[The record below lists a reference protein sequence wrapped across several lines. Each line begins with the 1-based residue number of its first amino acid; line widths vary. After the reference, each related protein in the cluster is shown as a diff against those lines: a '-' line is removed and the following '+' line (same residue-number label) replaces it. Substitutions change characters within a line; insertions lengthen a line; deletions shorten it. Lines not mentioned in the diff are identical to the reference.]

1 MPLRAPMAERRDR
14 RSPLTL
20 SDPRTALRR
29 LPIHHL
35 SWARL
40 GLGALALAGATAGAT
55 LLGVIWPKPDR
66 SAHLREEITPEKL
79 APKPNQAVTV
89 LVIGT
94 DADTAGASSNG
105 AAPPGPANGDTVL
118 LVRVNPKGPVQVL
131 QLPSELAL
139 NLPGRQTP
147 TALGAL
153 YRQGGVALTAET
165 LQELLNLG
173 PKEPERFVVVPRKA
187 LRDLVNAVG
196 GVEVSPPRRLKYQD
210 KALKYTIDLPS
221 GLQRL
226 SGEKVEQLVR
236 FRDKWLGEAGRR
248 ANQQLV
254 MGALQTQISG
264 SGQLA
269 QLPGVISSWK
279 DQVETNL
286 SEQEM
291 LSLLAAGLDSPQP
304 IQFRSLPLRPASQE
318 FPELRQLDPTASKP
332 LWPLP

>member
-1 MPLRAPMAERRDR
+1 MAERRDR

-118 LVRVNPKGPVQVL
+118 LVRVNPKGRCRCF
-131 QLPSELAL
+131 SS
-139 NLPGRQTP
+139 
-147 TALGAL
+147 
-153 YRQGGVALTAET
+153 
-165 LQELLNLG
+165 
-173 PKEPERFVVVPRKA
+173 PR
-187 LRDLVNAVG
+187 N
-196 GVEVSPPRRLKYQD
+196 
-210 KALKYTIDLPS
+210 
-221 GLQRL
+221 
-226 SGEKVEQLVR
+226 
-236 FRDKWLGEAGRR
+236 
-248 ANQQLV
+248 
-254 MGALQTQISG
+254 
-264 SGQLA
+264 
-269 QLPGVISSWK
+269 
-279 DQVETNL
+279 
-286 SEQEM
+286 
-291 LSLLAAGLDSPQP
+291 
-304 IQFRSLPLRPASQE
+304 
-318 FPELRQLDPTASKP
+318 
-332 LWPLP
+332 